1 MAEKGWESGFT
12 LVELVLTIVILA
24 ILSVLAI
31 GLFASKDSY
40 TARATA
46 DQILA
51 QARLA
56 QQVALGRSLNINTSF
71 TVARSGDSLTLSVT
85 QDTYSSI
92 RNADAQ
98 SVTVSWKE
106 AGTTACGGGS
116 TADFTVQFDRN
127 GDALSPGGNP
137 VNTLVC
143 VVGSQTIPIC
153 ISSLGYAYEGVCDS

>member
-1 MAEKGWESGFT
+1 MQIRASGFT
-12 LVELVLTIVILA
+12 LVELVLTLVLIA
-24 ILSVLAI
+24 VLAVSAMA
-31 GLFASKDSY
+31 LFASKDSY
-40 TARATA
+40 TARTTV
-46 DQILA
+46 DKILA

-56 QQVALGRSLNINTSF
+56 QQVALGRSLEINTNFNVS
-71 TVARSGDSLTLSVT
+71 RSGDSLTLSVI

-98 SVTVSWKE
+98 SVTVSWKD

-116 TADFTVQFDRN
+116 ATDFTVQFDRN

-137 VNTLVC
+137 ANTLIC

-153 ISSLGYAYEGVCDS
+153 ISSLGSAYEGVCDS

>member
-1 MAEKGWESGFT
+1 MQIRAAGFT
-12 LVELVLTIVILA
+12 LVELVLTLVLISILA
-24 ILSVLAI
+24 ASAMA
-31 GLFASKDSY
+31 LFASKDAY
-40 TARATA
+40 TARTTA

-98 SVTVSWKE
+98 AVTVSWKE

-116 TADFTVQFDRN
+116 TADFTVQFDRE

-137 VNTLVC
+137 VNTLIC
-143 VVGSQTIPIC
+143 VVGSQTIPVC